1 MVPGRLRGQGEGA
14 RTPHGRRWLRARAN
28 VFTMSRIKS
37 VKGFRDFY
45 PHECA
50 VRNHVFGAWR
60 RAARRSGFVE
70 YEVPMVE
77 STDLYRRKSGEE
89 ITRQLFCFEDK
100 RGRELSLRPEIT
112 PSLARM
118 AAARQRDFR
127 KPLKWFEIGN
137 CFRYEEPQRGRT
149 REFYQFNADILG
161 ETDVAADAEL
171 VALAIGTMVD
181 LGFPDDAWTVRL
193 SDRRLWDGFL
203 RTEGVDP
210 GQTGAF
216 LQVIDKL
223 ERVPAEVSAS
233 QLHALGTSLEAVR
246 AFMEQGEALLDSGDE
261 SAADLA
267 RMRDLLTARGLWR
280 NVRLDAG
287 IVRGLAYY
295 TGVVFE
301 VFDLVHGMRAVAG
314 GGRYDS
320 LCGLVS
326 GGAVD
331 LPAAGF
337 AMGDVVITD
346 LIQATP
352 AANARLTA
360 HLATAL
366 ALDVWVVIADETRR
380 GEALALVESLR
391 GADLATDYSLVPA
404 KVGRQFQSAE
414 HAQARAAVVVGAEY
428 PAITVKDL
436 GRRSQQQTT
445 PDGLIATVRAVLGS
459 PDGFEVAGG

>member
-1 MVPGRLRGQGEGA
+1 
-14 RTPHGRRWLRARAN
+14 
-28 VFTMSRIKS
+28 MSRIKS

-50 VRNHVFGAWR
+50 VRNHVFGTWR
-60 RAARRSGFVE
+60 QAARRCGFVE

-77 STDLYRRKSGEE
+77 STDLYRRKSGDE

-171 VALAIGTMVD
+171 IALAIATMVD

-203 RTEGVDP
+203 RAQGVDA
-210 GQTGAF
+210 GHTAAF

-223 ERVPAEVSAS
+223 ERVPAEVSEP
-233 QLHALGTSLEAVR
+233 QLQALGTSLEAVR
-246 AFMEQGEALLDSGDE
+246 EFMGRGESLLDASDD

-267 RMRDLLTARGLWR
+267 RLRQLLDARGLWKH
-280 NVRLDAG
+280 VTLDAG

-314 GGRYDS
+314 GGRYDG
-320 LCGLVS
+320 LCALVS
-326 GGAVD
+326 DGAVD

-366 ALDVWVVIADETRR
+366 ALDAWVVIADEARR
-380 GEALALVESLR
+380 GAALALVETLR
-391 GADLATDYSLVPA
+391 NAGLATDYSLVAA

-428 PAITVKDL
+428 PSITVKDL
-436 GRRSQQQTT
+436 GRRSQQETT
-445 PDGLIATVRAVLGS
+445 PENLVATVRAVLAS
-459 PDGFEVAGG
+459 TDGFHVAGG